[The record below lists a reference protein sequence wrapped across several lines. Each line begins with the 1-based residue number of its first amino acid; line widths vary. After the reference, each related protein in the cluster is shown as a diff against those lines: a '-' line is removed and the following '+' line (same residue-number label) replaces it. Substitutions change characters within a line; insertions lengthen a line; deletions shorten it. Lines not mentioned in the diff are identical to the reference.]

1 MSTLERFRD
10 DAYTGERRCW
20 PCTVVN
26 VGIVGLVVAAAI
38 VLDYPV
44 VAGVVGVVGLG
55 AIWARGYV
63 VPYTPR
69 FAPQLVAALPIGS
82 DPFHADG
89 GAQVPDEDGTLADE
103 EMDGETVLTRLV
115 EAGVVVPEG
124 EDLVLA
130 DDFYDRWHARMDA
143 HREASAEELAGRIR
157 DLVPGASVSVEDGA
171 RGPYVVVSQSGT
183 ASLSDAWLTRPVA
196 IAEVAAVEALDG
208 TGLDEGTR
216 LAAAEPLRTFL
227 DVCPDCGGAV
237 EVTTTVECCGGSA
250 GATDPDEVLACTE
263 CDTRLFTFPN

>member
-1 MSTLERFRD
+1 MSTLDRFRNP
-10 DAYTGERRCW
+10 AYTGEQRCW

-26 VGIVGLVVAAAI
+26 VVLVGVVVAGVAL
-38 VLDYPV
+38 LDYPV
-44 VAGVVGVVGLG
+44 VAAAVGLVG
-55 AIWARGYV
+55 LLVIWAQGYV

-69 FAPQLVAALPIGS
+69 FAPRLVAALPLPG

-89 GAQVPDEDGTLADE
+89 GTAAPAEDGSLGSDE
-103 EMDGETVLTRLV
+103 IDGEAVLTRLV
-115 EAGVVVPEG
+115 EVGVIVPEG
-124 EDLVLA
+124 EDLMLSEE
-130 DDFYDRWHARMDA
+130 FHERWHDAMDE
-143 HREASAEELAGRIR
+143 HQDDSAEELAAVVR
-157 DLVPGASVSVEDGA
+157 DLLPDASVSVEGGA
-171 RGPYVVVSQSGT
+171 RGPYVVVSAGGT

-196 IAEVAAVEALDG
+196 IAEVAAVEALAD
-208 TGLDEGTR
+208 TGLDEQTR

-263 CDTRLFTFPN
+263 CDTRLFTFPG